1 MTIIEAI
8 NQNDALKSNA
18 YSQEDKVAWLS
29 RLDWIIKKQIIDTH
43 EGADSVSVTGY
54 DDSTEPHTVL
64 LVPAPYDEIY
74 LRWLEA
80 QINYANGEIDKYN
93 SAITM
98 FNTAFEAY
106 ENHYHRNHMPLS
118 KGSLFLF

>member
-1 MTIIEAI
+1 ME
-8 NQNDALKSNA
+8 
-18 YSQEDKVAWLS
+18 WLS
-29 RLDWIIKKQIIDTH
+29 RLDGLIYIQIMGKKSYSAYDEAKDMDT
-43 EGADSVSVTGY
+43 ELLVDMPY
-54 DDSTEPHTVL
+54 DD
-64 LVPAPYDEIY
+64 IY
-74 LRWLEA
+74 IRWLEA